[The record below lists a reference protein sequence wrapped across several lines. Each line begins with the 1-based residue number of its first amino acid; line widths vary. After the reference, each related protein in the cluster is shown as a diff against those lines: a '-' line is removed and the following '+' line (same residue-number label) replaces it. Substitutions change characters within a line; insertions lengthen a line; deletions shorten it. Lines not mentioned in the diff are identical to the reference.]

1 MMTDPPKNEELKLW
15 EQNFKRW
22 LLYKK
27 AYYEKIVFNRYRR
40 DLLKEK
46 EKGGGKTALRVGMWK
61 YKSLKN
67 ELMI

>member
-46 EKGGGKTALRVGMWK
+46 KKGQGEDCF
-61 YKSLKN
+61 KSWNVK
-67 ELMI
+67 I

>member
-46 EKGGGKTALRVGMWK
+46 KKGREKTALRVGMWK